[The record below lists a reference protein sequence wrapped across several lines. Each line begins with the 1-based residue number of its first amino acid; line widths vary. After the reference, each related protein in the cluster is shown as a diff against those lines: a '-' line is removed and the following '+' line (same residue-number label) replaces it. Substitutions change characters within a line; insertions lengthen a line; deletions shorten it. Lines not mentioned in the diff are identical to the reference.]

1 MYLLFLH
8 PKCYDF
14 VPKNQISSE
23 CRFIEII
30 KGSAIV
36 VISSKKELILVN
48 FVSQILPYI
57 QPGRKYMYQSDISSA
72 SGQGQIMV

>member
-1 MYLLFLH
+1 MIQ
-8 PKCYDF
+8 
-14 VPKNQISSE
+14 KNIVNDVMDE
-23 CRFIEII
+23 VELEDAKLRYIEII
-30 KGSAIV
+30 KGLAIF

-57 QPGRKYMYQSDISSA
+57 QPSRKYMYQSDIASA

>member
-1 MYLLFLH
+1 VENTDFLIL
-8 PKCYDF
+8 PVSQVCAKLRY
-14 VPKNQISSE
+14 
-23 CRFIEII
+23 IEII